1 MAQTR
6 KEVWED
12 ADKLL
17 ARSLEYGKRIDELID
32 TIKHDREWQRAT
44 MEQYMKLI
52 EKLGRR

>member
-1 MAQTR
+1 MKLTR

-17 ARSLEYGKRIDELID
+17 ARAVEYGKRIDEHID
-32 TIKHDREWQRAT
+32 TIQHDRDWQRAT
-44 MEQYMKLI
+44 MERYVELI